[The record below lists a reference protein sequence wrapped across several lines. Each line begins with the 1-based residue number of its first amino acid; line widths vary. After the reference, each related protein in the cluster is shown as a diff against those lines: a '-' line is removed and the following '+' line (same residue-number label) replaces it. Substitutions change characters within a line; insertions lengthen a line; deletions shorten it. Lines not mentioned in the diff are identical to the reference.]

1 MKLQNVKVVSS
12 KCVKYHFW
20 VNYPFNHVERILL
33 TFKLT
38 SSEHEV
44 FMSTPATPG
53 SIKVLS
59 AEQNIFVIKLER
71 PINMTDFY
79 HYADMWIN
87 AGT

>member
-1 MKLQNVKVVSS
+1 
-12 KCVKYHFW
+12 
-20 VNYPFNHVERILL
+20 
-33 TFKLT
+33 
-38 SSEHEV
+38 
-44 FMSTPATPG
+44 MSTPATPG